1 MPIIICL
8 KEPPINLVLEGD
20 IKDSAEKEYDELFP
34 NMMVKDQDGRNM
46 VIPLS
51 RELNIAFI
59 KEVTQEEIDE
69 QKELAEKRRKEM
81 ERMASMGVGSKIV
94 QPQGTRFLFPRG
106 QGPGKRRG

>member
-8 KEPPINLVLEGD
+8 KEPGVNLVLEGD
-20 IKDSAEKEYDELFP
+20 IKDSASKEYDELFP
-34 NMMVKDQDGRNM
+34 NLMVKDQDGHNV

-69 QKELAEKRRKEM
+69 QKEKAEKRREEM
-81 ERMASMGVGSKIV
+81 QHGG
-94 QPQGTRFLFPRG
+94 PQLVRPQTRFMFPS
-106 QGPGKRRG
+106 GKRK